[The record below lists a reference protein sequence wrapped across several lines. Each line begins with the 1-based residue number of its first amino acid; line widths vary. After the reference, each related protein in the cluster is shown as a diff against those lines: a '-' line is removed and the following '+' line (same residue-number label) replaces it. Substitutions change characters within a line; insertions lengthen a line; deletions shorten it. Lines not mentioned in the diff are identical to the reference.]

1 MDAIFS
7 FIVGVFQF
15 LLLVTI
21 VLAVIA
27 FMGYNSL
34 RALSE
39 SIREAWS
46 NIGVVGKKQVS
57 LINQLIDV
65 V

>member
-1 MDAIFS
+1 MMATIWS
-7 FIVGVFQF
+7 FITGVFQLF
-15 LLLVTI
+15 FFMAI
-21 VLAVIA
+21 ILAIIA

-57 LINQLIDV
+57 LVN
-65 V
+65 